1 MATQPEPKPDRINP
15 QSPPETPA
23 QPAPAESPPYSPGE
37 AEPVAPD
44 FDQPGT
50 HPDEF

>member
-1 MATQPEPKPDRINP
+1 MATQPEPKPNRINP
-15 QSPPETPA
+15 RSPPESPTRPG
-23 QPAPAESPPYSPGE
+23 PAETPPGNPGE

-44 FDQPGT
+44 YDQPGT